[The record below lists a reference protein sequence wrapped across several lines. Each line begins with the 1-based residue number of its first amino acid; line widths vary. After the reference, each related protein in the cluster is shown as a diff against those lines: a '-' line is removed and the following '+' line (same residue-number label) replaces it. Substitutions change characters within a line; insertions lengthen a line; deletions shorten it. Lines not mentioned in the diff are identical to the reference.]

1 MKTEM
6 LKVLEVK
13 ADDGGKA
20 VNVRVEPA
28 APVKIV
34 TLEFKSASRQQIN
47 EIVSTLESLKLT
59 EITVTTT

>member
-1 MKTEM
+1 MKIET

-28 APVKIV
+28 VPVKIV

-47 EIVSTLESLKLT
+47 EIVSTLENAKLT
-59 EITVTTT
+59 EIKVTTN